1 MLKRE
6 HKVSH
11 ISSEAIFAIPAM
23 KPSKVVFAVIFCL
36 CLMISDVKFETSSYL
51 RSVSHEIFKPI
62 SWVIK
67 LPSFLIDTSSN
78 FLSSRSS
85 LNTKLKDLE
94 KENFKLRSSN
104 QLMKK
109 LSVDFERLNSLWS
122 SSVLNEDRFIISRK
136 NLLSSNE
143 FQPLLV
149 LDIGRGHDI
158 KVNDVVISE
167 LGLVGRVS
175 NRSLTTAEVLL
186 IHDIRSSIPIV
197 SESSSLHATLRGAGL
212 ERKGQLKYVKKTA
225 KFSVGEKVYTSG
237 LGEIFPSGIL
247 VGEIYSINDPA
258 DSEFLEIEISFS
270 QTPLNRDYFL
280 IYQHE

>member
-23 KPSKVVFAVIFCL
+23 KPSKVVFAIIFCL

-67 LPSFLIDTSSN
+67 LPSYLIDTSSN

-149 LDIGRGHDI
+149 LDIGRGNDI

>member
-23 KPSKVVFAVIFCL
+23 KPSKVVFAIIFCL

-67 LPSFLIDTSSN
+67 LPSYLIDTSSN

-109 LSVDFERLNSLWS
+109 LSIDFERLNSLWS
-122 SSVLNEDRFIISRK
+122 SSALNEDRFIISKK

-158 KVNDVVISE
+158 KGNDVVISE
-167 LGLVGRVS
+167 SGLVGRVS

>member
-67 LPSFLIDTSSN
+67 LPSYLIDTSSN

-109 LSVDFERLNSLWS
+109 LSIDFERLNSLWS
-122 SSVLNEDRFIISRK
+122 SSALNEDRFIISKK

-158 KVNDVVISE
+158 KGNDVVISE

-237 LGEIFPSGIL
+237 LGEIFPSGIP

>member
-23 KPSKVVFAVIFCL
+23 KPSKVVFAIIFCL
-36 CLMISDVKFETSSYL
+36 CLMISDVKFETSSYF

-62 SWVIK
+62 SYVIK
-67 LPSFLIDTSSN
+67 LPSYLIDTSIN

-85 LNTKLKDLE
+85 LNAKLEDLE
-94 KENFKLRSSN
+94 KENFELKSKN
-104 QLMKK
+104 QFMKK

-122 SSVLNEDRFIISRK
+122 SSALNEDRFIISKK

-149 LDIGRGHDI
+149 LDIERGHDI
-158 KVNDVVISE
+158 NGNDVVISE

-175 NRSLTTAEVLL
+175 SRGLTTAEVLL
-186 IHDIRSSIPIV
+186 IHDIRSSVPIV
-197 SESSSLHATLRGAGL
+197 SGSSSLHATLRGAGL

-225 KFSVGEKVYTSG
+225 KFSLGEKVYTSG

-247 VGEIYSINDPA
+247 VGEIYSIQDPA

-270 QTPLNRDYFL
+270 QTPINRDYFL

>member
-67 LPSFLIDTSSN
+67 LPSYLIDTSSN

-158 KVNDVVISE
+158 KGNDVVISE

>member
-1 MLKRE
+1 
-6 HKVSH
+6 
-11 ISSEAIFAIPAM
+11 
-23 KPSKVVFAVIFCL
+23 
-36 CLMISDVKFETSSYL
+36 MISDVRFETSSYL

-67 LPSFLIDTSSN
+67 LPSYLIDTSSN

>member
-62 SWVIK
+62 SWVIN
-67 LPSFLIDTSSN
+67 LPSYLIDTSSN

-109 LSVDFERLNSLWS
+109 LSVDFKKLNSLWS
-122 SSVLNEDRFIISRK
+122 SSALNEDRFIISKK

-158 KVNDVVISE
+158 KGNDVVISE

>member
-36 CLMISDVKFETSSYL
+36 CLIISDVKFETSSYL

-67 LPSFLIDTSSN
+67 LPSYLIDTSSN

-122 SSVLNEDRFIISRK
+122 SSALNEDRFIISKK

-158 KVNDVVISE
+158 KGNDVVISE

-175 NRSLTTAEVLL
+175 NRSLTTAEVLF

>member
-23 KPSKVVFAVIFCL
+23 KPSKVVFAIIFCL

-51 RSVSHEIFKPI
+51 RSVSHEIFKTI

-67 LPSFLIDTSSN
+67 LPSYLIDTSSN

-149 LDIGRGHDI
+149 LDIGRGNDI

-197 SESSSLHATLRGAGL
+197 SESSSLHATLRGDGL

>member
-67 LPSFLIDTSSN
+67 LPSYLIDTSSN

-122 SSVLNEDRFIISRK
+122 SSALNEDRFIISKK

-158 KVNDVVISE
+158 KGNDVVISE

>member
-23 KPSKVVFAVIFCL
+23 KPSKVVFAIIFCL

-67 LPSFLIDTSSN
+67 LPSYLIDTSSN

-122 SSVLNEDRFIISRK
+122 SSVLNEDRFIISKK

-149 LDIGRGHDI
+149 LDIGRGRDI

>member
-23 KPSKVVFAVIFCL
+23 KPSKVVFAIIFCL

-122 SSVLNEDRFIISRK
+122 SSALNEDRFIISKK

>member
-67 LPSFLIDTSSN
+67 LPSYLIDTSSN

-197 SESSSLHATLRGAGL
+197 SEFSSLHATLRGAGL

>member
-23 KPSKVVFAVIFCL
+23 KPSKVVFAIIFCL

-197 SESSSLHATLRGAGL
+197 SESSSLHATLRGDGL

>member
-109 LSVDFERLNSLWS
+109 LSVDFKKLNSLWS
-122 SSVLNEDRFIISRK
+122 SSALNEDRFIISKK

-149 LDIGRGHDI
+149 LDIERVHDI
-158 KVNDVVISE
+158 QGNDVVISE

>member
-67 LPSFLIDTSSN
+67 LPSYLIDTSSN

-109 LSVDFERLNSLWS
+109 LSIDFERLDSLWS
-122 SSVLNEDRFIISRK
+122 SSALNEDRFIISKK

-149 LDIGRGHDI
+149 LDIGRGNDI

>member
-23 KPSKVVFAVIFCL
+23 KPSKVVFAVIFCF

-67 LPSFLIDTSSN
+67 LPSYLIDTSSN

-109 LSVDFERLNSLWS
+109 LSIDFERLNSLWS

-158 KVNDVVISE
+158 KGNDVVISE

>member
-67 LPSFLIDTSSN
+67 LPSYLIDTSSN

-109 LSVDFERLNSLWS
+109 LSIDFERLNSLWS
-122 SSVLNEDRFIISRK
+122 SSALNEDRFIISRK

-175 NRSLTTAEVLL
+175 SRSLTTAEVLL

-225 KFSVGEKVYTSG
+225 KFSAGEKVYTSG

>member
-67 LPSFLIDTSSN
+67 LPSYLIDTSSN

-109 LSVDFERLNSLWS
+109 LSVDFERLDSLWS
-122 SSVLNEDRFIISRK
+122 SSALNEDRFIISKK

-158 KVNDVVISE
+158 KGNDVVISE

>member
-23 KPSKVVFAVIFCL
+23 KPSKVVFAIIFCL

-67 LPSFLIDTSSN
+67 LPSYLIDTSSN

-109 LSVDFERLNSLWS
+109 LSIDFERLNSLWS
-122 SSVLNEDRFIISRK
+122 SSALNEDRFIISKK

-158 KVNDVVISE
+158 KGNDVVISE

-197 SESSSLHATLRGAGL
+197 SESSSLHATLRGDGL

-247 VGEIYSINDPA
+247 VGEIYSINDHA
-258 DSEFLEIEISFS
+258 DSKFLEIEISFS

>member
-23 KPSKVVFAVIFCL
+23 KPSKVVFAIIFCL

-62 SWVIK
+62 SWVIN
-67 LPSFLIDTSSN
+67 LPSYLIDTSSN

-149 LDIGRGHDI
+149 LDIERGHDI
-158 KVNDVVISE
+158 QGNDVVISE

>member
-23 KPSKVVFAVIFCL
+23 KPSKVVFAIIFCL

>member
-67 LPSFLIDTSSN
+67 LPSYLIDTSSN

-109 LSVDFERLNSLWS
+109 LSIDFERLNSLWS
-122 SSVLNEDRFIISRK
+122 SSALNEDRFIISRK

-149 LDIGRGHDI
+149 LDIGRGNDI

>member
-67 LPSFLIDTSSN
+67 LPSYLIDTSSN

-158 KVNDVVISE
+158 KGNDVVISE

-225 KFSVGEKVYTSG
+225 KFSAGEKVYTSG

>member
-23 KPSKVVFAVIFCL
+23 KPSKVVFAIIFCL

-62 SWVIK
+62 SWVIN
-67 LPSFLIDTSSN
+67 LPSYLIDTSSN

>member
-62 SWVIK
+62 SLVIK
-67 LPSFLIDTSSN
+67 LPSYLIDTSSN

-109 LSVDFERLNSLWS
+109 LSIDFERLNSLWS
-122 SSVLNEDRFIISRK
+122 SSALNEDRFIISRK

-158 KVNDVVISE
+158 KGNDIVISE

>member
-6 HKVSH
+6 HKVSQ

-67 LPSFLIDTSSN
+67 LPSYLIDTSSN

-149 LDIGRGHDI
+149 LDIGRGNDI

>member
-36 CLMISDVKFETSSYL
+36 CLMISDVRFETSSYL

-67 LPSFLIDTSSN
+67 LPSYLIDTSSN

-122 SSVLNEDRFIISRK
+122 SSALDEDRFIISRK

-158 KVNDVVISE
+158 KGNDVVISE

>member
-51 RSVSHEIFKPI
+51 RSVSHEVFKPI

-67 LPSFLIDTSSN
+67 LPSYLIDTSSN

-85 LNTKLKDLE
+85 LNAKLKDLE
-94 KENFKLRSSN
+94 KENFELKSTN

-109 LSVDFERLNSLWS
+109 LSDDFERLNSLWS
-122 SSVLNEDRFIISRK
+122 SSKLNEDRFIISKK

-149 LDIGRGHDI
+149 LDIERGNDI
-158 KVNDVVISE
+158 KDNDAVISE

-175 NRSLTTAEVLL
+175 SRGLTTAEVLL

-197 SESSSLHATLRGAGL
+197 SESSFLHATLSGAGL
-212 ERKGQLKYVKKTA
+212 ERKGRLKYVKKTA

-247 VGEIYSINDPA
+247 VGEIYSIHDPA

-270 QTPLNRDYFL
+270 QTPINRDYFL

>member
-23 KPSKVVFAVIFCL
+23 KPSKVVFAIIFCL

-67 LPSFLIDTSSN
+67 LPSYLIDTSSN

-122 SSVLNEDRFIISRK
+122 SSALNEDRFIISRK

-158 KVNDVVISE
+158 KGNDVVISE

>member
-23 KPSKVVFAVIFCL
+23 KPSKVVFAIIFCL

-67 LPSFLIDTSSN
+67 LPSYLIDTSSN

-197 SESSSLHATLRGAGL
+197 SESSSLHATLSGAGL

>member
-67 LPSFLIDTSSN
+67 LPSYLIDTSRN
-78 FLSSRSS
+78 FLYSRSS
-85 LNTKLKDLE
+85 INTKLKDLE

-109 LSVDFERLNSLWS
+109 LSIDFERLNSLWS
-122 SSVLNEDRFIISRK
+122 SSALNEDRFIISKK

-158 KVNDVVISE
+158 KGNDVVISE

-197 SESSSLHATLRGAGL
+197 SESSSLHATLRGDGL

>member
-67 LPSFLIDTSSN
+67 LPSYLIDTSSN

-109 LSVDFERLNSLWS
+109 LSIDFERLNSLWS
-122 SSVLNEDRFIISRK
+122 SSVLNEDRFIISKK

-149 LDIGRGHDI
+149 LDTGRGHDI
-158 KVNDVVISE
+158 KGNDVVISE
-167 LGLVGRVS
+167 LGLVGRVT

-225 KFSVGEKVYTSG
+225 EFSVGEKVFTSG

>member
-67 LPSFLIDTSSN
+67 LPSYLIDTSSN

-109 LSVDFERLNSLWS
+109 LSIDFERLNSLWS
-122 SSVLNEDRFIISRK
+122 SSVLNEDRFIISKK

>member
-23 KPSKVVFAVIFCL
+23 KPSKVVFAIIFCL

-67 LPSFLIDTSSN
+67 LPSYLIDTSNN

-122 SSVLNEDRFIISRK
+122 SSALNEDRFIISRK

-270 QTPLNRDYFL
+270 QTPINRDYFL

>member
-67 LPSFLIDTSSN
+67 LPSYLIDTSSN

-212 ERKGQLKYVKKTA
+212 EMKGQLKYVKKTA

>member
-67 LPSFLIDTSSN
+67 LPSYLIDTSSN

-122 SSVLNEDRFIISRK
+122 SSALNEDRFIISRK

-175 NRSLTTAEVLL
+175 SRSLTTAEVLL

>member
-23 KPSKVVFAVIFCL
+23 KPSKVVFAIIFCL

-122 SSVLNEDRFIISRK
+122 SSALNEDRFIISKK

-237 LGEIFPSGIL
+237 LGEIFPSGII